1 MESQR
6 VRHDW
11 VTNTF
16 TFTLVVLPVWRGLTN
31 SWEKKWKARRK
42 RKIYPFA
49 EFQRIARRDRK
60 AFLSEQSK
68 EILNIHWKDWC
79 WSWSSNT
86 LATWWEELTQWKRP
100 WCWERLK
107 AGGEGDNR
115 GQMVGWHHRLNGDEF
130 KQAPGDGEGQGGLAC
145 CSPWG
150 HKESDTTEWLN
161 NNKTSKEWN
170 EKNVYIHVIYLKTF
184 K

>member
-1 MESQR
+1 MKGKGEKER
-6 VRHDW
+6 YTH
-11 VTNTF
+11 
-16 TFTLVVLPVWRGLTN
+16 LT
-31 SWEKKWKARRK
+31 
-42 RKIYPFA
+42 A

-60 AFLSEQSK
+60 AFLSEQFK

-86 LATWWEELTQWKRP
+86 LATWWEEPTQRKRP

-107 AGGEGDNR
+107 AGGEGDKR

-130 KQAPGDGEGQGGLAC
+130 KQVLGDGEGQGNLVC

-150 HKESDTTEWLN
+150 CKESYTIEWLN
-161 NNKTSKEWN
+161 NNKTGSERN
-170 EKNVYIHVIYLKTF
+170 EKNAYIHVIYLKIF